1 MFQANQAAPTI
12 QRRLFNSPQICMAAD
27 MHVIW
32 LPDFELV
39 HVQFFEAVE
48 HITDEEF
55 DFLEKM
61 KMQPQA
67 DVDAFMSA
75 LDSMCLALCDAPDDE
90 CAEERRRRRRKVGEM
105 VARW

>member
-1 MFQANQAAPTI
+1 
-12 QRRLFNSPQICMAAD
+12 MAAD

-55 DFLEKM
+55 DLLEKM
-61 KMQPQA
+61 KNA
-67 DVDAFMSA
+67 IASRCGCVH
-75 LDSMCLALCDAPDDE
+75 E
-90 CAEERRRRRRKVGEM
+90 H
-105 VARW
+105 AR